1 MTEPVPT
8 PLPPPGAPPIRRRG
22 AAATLPALFV
32 GALLGFI
39 AGYFAAGAARPS
51 AGVAPPAADAPGA
64 PAAAGEAGRIASLK
78 TELLRDPENP
88 KLWAALGNAYY
99 DREDWDR
106 AVEAYEKALRK
117 APKDANLL
125 SDLGAAYRNRGE
137 FRRAIAAFEK
147 ARKADPNHW
156 QSLLNLV
163 LVHAF
168 DARDAV
174 AAQRFLDELTR
185 RYPEIPNTGRIQEQ
199 ISRIRAG

>member
-1 MTEPVPT
+1 VTEPL
-8 PLPPPGAPPIRRRG
+8 PLPGDPAVRRRG
-22 AAATLPALFV
+22 AAAAALPALFV

-39 AGYFAAGAARPS
+39 GGYFAAGAARP
-51 AGVAPPAADAPGA
+51 PAAAAPADASAAPGA
-64 PAAAGEAGRIASLK
+64 SGRISSLK

-106 AVEAYEKALRK
+106 AIEAYEKALRK
-117 APKDANLL
+117 APKDANVL

-147 ARKADPNHW
+147 ARKADANHW

-163 LVHAF
+163 LVNAF